1 MTRNTFEA
9 KGGVAPDNEQTALK
23 ALAWDTMYASHQPSD
38 DYEDTQEDY
47 DLREEMEVCL
57 MSCITSGCGCFFAE
71 RPCLCVDS
79 QSELKENNVEITVE
93 GGMVV
98 EVDGLPVDWTFEIT
112 DKDCEFEGLE

>member
-9 KGGVAPDNEQTALK
+9 KGVVASDNQQK
-23 ALAWDTMYASHQPSD
+23 ALAWDTMYNEAQPD
-38 DYEDTQEDY
+38 DNEDTQENY
-47 DLREEMEVCL
+47 DLREKMDACL
-57 MSCITSGCGCFFAE
+57 GLARTRLLASGGLQ
-71 RPCLCVDS
+71 P
-79 QSELKENNVEITVE
+79 ELEENNVEITVE